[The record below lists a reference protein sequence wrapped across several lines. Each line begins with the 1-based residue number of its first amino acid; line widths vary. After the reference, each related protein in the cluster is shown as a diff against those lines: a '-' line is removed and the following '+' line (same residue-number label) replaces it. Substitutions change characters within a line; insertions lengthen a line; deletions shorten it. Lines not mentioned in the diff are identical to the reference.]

1 MTTAM
6 PPVIIYVE
14 KVEAARRIFR
24 SVLGSATPDTVFDDR
39 AVTISEDGKRFY
51 EHTGNG
57 RVLAEAVLGVD
68 FPREA
73 GPIELDHYTSLASLK
88 AIATSAQLHLYPV
101 AKRLHE
107 DEFAT
112 FAREHGL
119 QGYFDD
125 NGRGK
130 EVLEELSED
139 LFYISLAKPGN
150 PNEGD
155 LWSVFADDGRGV
167 RLRLRV
173 TPNAPADLRRM
184 GYQMGNPTA
193 LKRINDALLA
203 QEGIIYIPWT
213 ISRICAFYLP
223 IGYRDEHEVRLMIK
237 RHKGGPDRTITG
249 GPWDVWPIALAAP
262 RTTTGD
268 EWCEIELV
276 EVTAGARCTS
286 TAVRNALAGTIFS
299 AVTIS

>member
-1 MTTAM
+1 MKAPMAPAMT
-6 PPVIIYVE
+6 YLQ
-14 KVEAARRIFR
+14 KVKAAHRIFQ
-24 SVLGSATPDTVFDDR
+24 SVLGSATPDKVFDDK
-39 AVTISEDGKRFY
+39 AVTISEDGKRLY

-57 RVLAEAVLGVD
+57 RVLAEAVLEVD

-73 GPIELDHYTSLASLK
+73 GPIQLDHYTSLAGPK
-88 AIATSAQLHLYPV
+88 AIATSAQLHLHPV

-107 DEFAT
+107 HEFAT
-112 FAREHGL
+112 FAREHDL

-130 EVLEELSED
+130 EILEELSED
-139 LFYISLAKPGN
+139 LFYISLARTGN
-150 PNEGD
+150 PNEPD
-155 LWSVFADDGRGV
+155 LWSVFANDGRGV

-173 TPNAPADLRRM
+173 TPKAPADLRRM
-184 GYQMGNPTA
+184 GYQTGSPTA

-203 QEGIIYIPWT
+203 QEGLIYTPWT

-223 IGYRDEHEVRLMIK
+223 IGYREEHEVRLMVK
-237 RHKGGPDRTITG
+237 RHVGGPDYTIKG
-249 GPWDVWPIALAAP
+249 GRWDVWPIALAAP
-262 RTTTGD
+262 GTTTGD

-276 EVTAGARCTS
+276 EVTAGTHCTLV
-286 TAVRNALAGTIFS
+286 AVQNALADTIFS

>member
-1 MTTAM
+1 MMAPM
-6 PPVIIYVE
+6 SPVMIYIE
-14 KVEAARRIFR
+14 KVELAHRIFR
-24 SVLGSATPDTVFDDR
+24 SVLGIATPDAIFEER
-39 AVTISEDGKRFY
+39 KITISEDGKRLY

-57 RVLAEAVLGVD
+57 RVLAEAVLGLD
-68 FPREA
+68 FPLEA
-73 GPIELDHYTSLASLK
+73 GPIELDHYTSLAGLK
-88 AIATSAQLHLYPV
+88 AIAASAQLHLHPV

-112 FAREHGL
+112 FAREHDL

-139 LFYISLAKPGN
+139 LFYISLAMPGN
-150 PNEGD
+150 PDEAD
-155 LWSVFADDGRGV
+155 LWSTFADDGRGV

-184 GYQMGNPTA
+184 GYQTGSPTA

-203 QEGIIYIPWT
+203 QEGLIYIPWT
-213 ISRICAFYLP
+213 VSRICAFYLP
-223 IGYRDEHEVRLMIK
+223 IGYREEHEVRLMVK
-237 RHKGGPDRTITG
+237 RHEGGPDRTTKG
-249 GPWDVWPIALAAP
+249 GRWDVWPIAVAAP
-262 RTTTGD
+262 GTTTGD

-276 EVTAGARCTS
+276 EVTAGARCT
-286 TAVRNALAGTIFS
+286 TAAVRNALAGTIFS